1 MLTRM
6 WRRSLLCLLC
16 ACSAAVGPPDAP
28 SICEGEGA
36 QRRCAVDEPEVSTGP
51 CPAGWS
57 SQTRDS
63 IERCAPWER
72 EPACAASSVALPGE
86 RECVPVG
93 DDCPLGEWPPDLPV
107 QGVIFVRAG
116 AVDGDGSAA
125 RPYGAL
131 ATAIER
137 ASEGGT
143 IALSRGVYELKDAAV
158 DSLSIVGACEE
169 EVEIVSRGP
178 GAALVLNGRSSLARL
193 RLLPE
198 GAGVISRGEA
208 TLEQVRI
215 EGAKAFA
222 LHVAQ
227 GELRANRLLLRNTEA
242 VTEDTFGLLVEAEA
256 TIERSAI
263 LQIEDMGV
271 AVRAGG
277 RLTLRDSV
285 VADGRPRS
293 RDGKYGTGLVLD
305 HGEAYLERAVFSRNR
320 EVSILAREGAM
331 LTMVDTLVTDTAS
344 APGGTTGYAM
354 LISADAQAELRGVWL
369 NGQEADGLSAIG
381 DRARLSIERSVIE
394 GAGGNGL
401 SLYLGAT
408 ANAQSLAILSAQ
420 NAGIRSDK
428 GHLQASSLV
437 VEGASGACAIAEG
450 GAMSL
455 RTAKLS
461 GCALGLVA
469 TASATVELEEAV
481 VRGEGSGVVATG
493 GARASI
499 QAARLERSS
508 VLVFAGDRATV
519 QLQDTAMFGPS
530 QRCLNVQGDAE
541 VEGAR
546 LHVERCDEVGVALLQ
561 GRAELESIRVRWARL
576 GLGIWDR
583 ANVHRFTV
591 EDSERCGVHLAERSQ
606 FDLQSGTVFRS
617 AAGGCGPHRS
627 HGLRML
633 ENGTDWDAEL
643 SPQLQAIEPPRL

>member
-1 MLTRM
+1 MLMRM

-16 ACSAAVGPPDAP
+16 ACSAAEGPLDAP
-28 SICEGEGA
+28 SICVGEGA
-36 QRRCAVDEPEVSTGP
+36 QRRCAVAEPEVSTGP
-51 CPAGWS
+51 CPPGWS
-57 SQTRDS
+57 SRMRGS
-63 IERCAPWER
+63 IERCAPWDA
-72 EPACAASSVALPGE
+72 EPVCAASSIALPGE
-86 RECVPVG
+86 RACVPVG
-93 DDCPLGEWPPDLPV
+93 DGCPVGAWSPDLPA
-107 QGVIFVRAG
+107 QGVTFVRAG
-116 AVDGDGSAA
+116 AVGGDGSAA
-125 RPYGAL
+125 RPFGTL
-131 ATAIER
+131 TMAIER
-137 ASEGGT
+137 ASEGQT
-143 IALSRGVYELKDAAV
+143 IALARGVYELRDGAL
-158 DSLSIVGACEE
+158 DDLSLVGACEE

-178 GAALVLNGRSSLARL
+178 GPALVLNGRSSLARL
-193 RLLPE
+193 RFRPE
-198 GAGVISRGEA
+198 GAGIVSRGNA

-227 GELRANRLLLRNTEA
+227 GELQAHRLLLRNTEA
-242 VTEDTFGLLVEAEA
+242 VSEDTFGLLVEAEA
-256 TIERSAI
+256 TIERSAL
-263 LQIEDMGV
+263 LQIEDMGI

-305 HGEAYLERAVFSRNR
+305 YGEAYLERAVFARNR
-320 EVSILAREGAM
+320 EVSVLAREGAK
-331 LTMVDTLVTDTAS
+331 LTMIDTVVMDTIS
-344 APGGTTGYAM
+344 APGEGTTGYAT

-381 DRARLSIERSVIE
+381 ELARLSIERSVIE
-394 GAGGNGL
+394 GAGAHGL

-420 NAGIRSDK
+420 DAGIRSDN
-428 GHLQASSLV
+428 GQLQAHSLL
-437 VEGASGACAIAEG
+437 VEGATGACVIAEG
-450 GAMSL
+450 GALSL
-455 RTAKLS
+455 RSAKLS

-469 TASATVELEEAV
+469 TASATAELEQAV
-481 VRGEGSGVVATG
+481 VQGEGYGVVVTG

-499 QAARLERSS
+499 QEARLSLS
-508 VLVFAGDRATV
+508 TVLVFAGGRATV
-519 QLQDTAMFGPS
+519 QLRDLAMLGPS

-561 GRAELESIRVRWARL
+561 GRARLESIRVRWARL

-583 ANVHRFTV
+583 ADVHRFMV

-606 FDLQSGTVFRS
+606 YDLQGGTVFRS

-627 HGLRML
+627 HDLRML
-633 ENGTDWDAEL
+633 ENGMDWDADL
-643 SPQLQAIEPPRL
+643 SPQLQPIDPRW